1 VRAAEWEAMT
11 IVEFVPLTAV
21 DPIYYES
28 TYYLSPEGRG
38 DKVYHLLAQAMEEM
52 QRVAVAK
59 YVWRGKESVFP
70 IRPTQGRLLFHRM
83 YYHDE
88 IREFEVTSKDKQA
101 SAAELKLAVQL
112 IDSISSATF
121 AADEYMTSIASVCWS

>member
-1 VRAAEWEAMT
+1 MRAAEWEAMT

-59 YVWRGKESVFP
+59 YVWRGK
-70 IRPTQGRLLFHRM
+70 
-83 YYHDE
+83 
-88 IREFEVTSKDKQA
+88 
-101 SAAELKLAVQL
+101 
-112 IDSISSATF
+112 
-121 AADEYMTSIASVCWS
+121 